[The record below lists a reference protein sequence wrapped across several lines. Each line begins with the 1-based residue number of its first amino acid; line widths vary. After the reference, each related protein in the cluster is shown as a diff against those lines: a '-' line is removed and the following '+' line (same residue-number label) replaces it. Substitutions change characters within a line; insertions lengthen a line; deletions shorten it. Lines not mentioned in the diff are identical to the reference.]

1 MSCKPSAV
9 SSLTSPCLSVS
20 GFFID
25 FNLPFVG
32 LAEADDADAIG
43 RGRKAHDVQP
53 LRDIAGSDETALR
66 VRMAAVLDHHSRVKI
81 EIGDA
86 RNRQAPRECV
96 LFAFGRVELD
106 PHMNY
111 CTYNNSRVSR
121 INVTT
126 FNKR

>member
-32 LAEADDADAIG
+32 LAEADDAYAIG

-66 VRMAAVLDHHSRVKI
+66 ARMAAGLDHHSRPKI
-81 EIGDA
+81 EIGGA
-86 RNRQAPRECV
+86 RKTQAPREGTMR
-96 LFAFGRVELD
+96 AFHRSE
-106 PHMNY
+106 PH
-111 CTYNNSRVSR
+111 
-121 INVTT
+121 
-126 FNKR
+126 